1 MIDLSVLDD
10 SVVSIDGK
18 LTFAGV
24 IHEYFEYM
32 CNKYYWNSVEH
43 TQKPHLADYVRR
55 IIPFIEYHDDLPIEE
70 YMENDY
76 KQLLDKLS
84 EQDYS
89 PGRLADFMRL
99 IYDVAEV
106 ASEKLR
112 IENVLWGTLFEISPT
127 LDDYGRREFLK
138 IKKSLNPK
146 QEVLL
151 YRFLTSDVS
160 IRGEFFGV
168 YLMFAFGLRDAE
180 ACVVQ
185 FKDIITDVNKDG
197 LHLLLVYKTIESK
210 NHRIVSSG
218 KTKNADRMIPIPDEV
233 YDYLMQRRQ
242 FLINSGVSEEEVDE
256 LTIACVN
263 DNFFEYCIPDKIT
276 KAAKQAFREVGIKS
290 EILSYLD
297 YEIVM
302 GEIPAI
308 MREKNPTAYMLR
320 RNFATQLAIMG
331 MNESEIQYLLGH
343 DVTNAYETRNE
354 FNNQESLRHMYELM
368 NERAIYNIRKRKII
382 CGALD
387 NNIRKDF
394 YNHSN
399 VVIEIDV
406 NEGDPVNLDVI
417 GCEPNTK
424 SSIKIDGEK
433 VEADGIKHYYR
444 EPNYR
449 SERTINILDKYHK
462 VYNRVKCKTR

>member
-1 MIDLSVLDD
+1 
-10 SVVSIDGK
+10 
-18 LTFAGV
+18 
-24 IHEYFEYM
+24 
-32 CNKYYWNSVEH
+32 
-43 TQKPHLADYVRR
+43 
-55 IIPFIEYHDDLPIEE
+55 
-70 YMENDY
+70 
-76 KQLLDKLS
+76 
-84 EQDYS
+84 
-89 PGRLADFMRL
+89 
-99 IYDVAEV
+99 
-106 ASEKLR
+106 
-112 IENVLWGTLFEISPT
+112 
-127 LDDYGRREFLK
+127 
-138 IKKSLNPK
+138 
-146 QEVLL
+146 
-151 YRFLTSDVS
+151 
-160 IRGEFFGV
+160 
-168 YLMFAFGLRDAE
+168 MFAFGLRDAE

-263 DNFFEYCIPDKIT
+263 DNFFEHCIPDKIT

-406 NEGDPVNLDVI
+406 NEGDLVNLDVI